1 MSVSCNRRLTLWLRS
16 HWARSELVGLPASS
30 HPAIRDVAKTYVL
43 QGARPAPGAERSWVQ
58 RSWRTCRLGG
68 RTTDRQQINFTGKG
82 GDSQAG
88 GWGLWIN
95 KCMYFSCLEIFAR
108 KVQRLKQAC
117 AGREIRSVSLVE
129 LGSQASVEAWRKQ
142 RGIWSRSAFPF
153 P

>member
-1 MSVSCNRRLTLWLRS
+1 MFSRVRDLLL
-16 HWARSELVGLPASS
+16 ARSVRGPAVL
-30 HPAIRDVAKTYVL
+30 ADVSI
-43 QGARPAPGAERSWVQ
+43 G
-58 RSWRTCRLGG
+58 GG

-95 KCMYFSCLEIFAR
+95 KCMYFSYLEIFAR

-142 RGIWSRSAFPF
+142 RGIWSRSASPF